1 MQSRTSDSYKTK
13 NLDYSVLKQLTFL
26 LPVEI
31 QLLGKDCTISSY
43 EQASQSVYIAF
54 HTTVS

>member
-43 EQASQSVYIAF
+43 EQAS
-54 HTTVS
+54 